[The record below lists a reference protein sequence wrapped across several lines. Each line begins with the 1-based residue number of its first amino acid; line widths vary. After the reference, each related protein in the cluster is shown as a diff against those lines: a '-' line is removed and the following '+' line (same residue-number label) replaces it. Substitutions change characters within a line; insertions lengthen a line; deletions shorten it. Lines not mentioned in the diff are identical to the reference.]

1 MKKVLIT
8 FGLMLFLTN
17 FAYSNETKCADF
29 KKFSKEYLKCNADKI
44 KKLLPNSE
52 EIAKLDPWQKEILER
67 EIKKIEILK
76 EETRNHFNKNLSIE
90 EVKKY
95 SIQLKNIEQDL
106 ELKTL
111 RWFELSE
118 N

>member
-44 KKLLPNSE
+44 KKVT
-52 EIAKLDPWQKEILER
+52 IKKAKEIQEGTA
-67 EIKKIEILK
+67 KK
-76 EETRNHFNKNLSIE
+76 
-90 EVKKY
+90 
-95 SIQLKNIEQDL
+95 Q
-106 ELKTL
+106 KTL
-111 RWFELSE
+111 KKT
-118 N
+118 

>member
-44 KKLLPNSE
+44 KKVT
-52 EIAKLDPWQKEILER
+52 IKKAKEIQEGKAKKTENFKESVKNLTNKAKNK
-67 EIKKIEILK
+67 IKKK
-76 EETRNHFNKNLSIE
+76 E
-90 EVKKY
+90 
-95 SIQLKNIEQDL
+95 
-106 ELKTL
+106 
-111 RWFELSE
+111 
-118 N
+118 